1 MRGTRKTS
9 SNDTSWVTSDQELL
23 DLLREGGLPAEHAGL
38 ELLLR
43 RKPQRWEDAAGLLGS
58 IRRCIS
64 DGRRCACELVADVSS
79 HRGHRARHRTM
90 TNRRRVVHAVL
101 ESEEFNA
108 VLKRLPRAIRRT
120 AEPASPGELGL
131 IVEIVS
137 AETAHRPPSWPTC
150 QERATSQASSLVW
163 RRGRADSLP
172 DR

>member
-58 IRRCIS
+58 I
-64 DGRRCACELVADVSS
+64 DGASPTADDALAELVADVSS

-108 VLKRLPRAIRRT
+108 LLKRLPRAIRRT

-137 AETAHRPPSWPTC
+137 AEDCTLTTVLAHVPRASDVTRELSRLEALAHR
-150 QERATSQASSLVW
+150 QLV
-163 RRGRADSLP
+163 
-172 DR
+172 